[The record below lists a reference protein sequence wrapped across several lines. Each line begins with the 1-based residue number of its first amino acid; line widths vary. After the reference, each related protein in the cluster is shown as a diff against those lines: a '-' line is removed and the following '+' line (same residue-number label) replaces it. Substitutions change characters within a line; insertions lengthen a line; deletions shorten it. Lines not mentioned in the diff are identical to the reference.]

1 MKKQTLLL
9 VLILFFALIFRLFL
23 SSLAHHGDLN
33 NNISWGKL
41 ASERGL
47 SNFYE
52 SKDWPYS
59 APNQPPLSIIMFSG
73 LYSVWKPSPAFIWDL
88 NLKLRVF
95 PSKWI
100 WFWDEKGLTILIKT
114 TAIMADLGISYLI
127 YNYLKRNNK
136 EKLAILVALV
146 WLVNP
151 ITWFNSSIWGQS
163 DPIVNFFGLLSILL
177 LLERK
182 LIFSLPIM
190 AISILFKGSLG
201 IFIPVYLVIA
211 LIQKYKVK
219 EWVFAALG
227 SMFVVTASCVWFHP
241 KLNLLTWIIDLYQ
254 KRILPGE
261 IGDLTANAFNFWN
274 ILKGNKVLD
283 TIQYFGITARVWGFV
298 IFLII
303 TVALLIKLI
312 KVKLT
317 EEKVFELL
325 VLVGFASFLFLT
337 RVHERYLYPIFP
349 FLTLLLTYNKK
360 YIFTYII
367 TSIIFLLNMYN
378 LWWFPNIPFLF
389 NLMQANNGF
398 ITIVLSYI
406 NIFIFIYL
414 FISFMFLDK
423 DTKVLTTNK

>member
-1 MKKQTLLL
+1 MKKQTLLF

-47 SNFYE
+47 TNYYE
-52 SKDWPYS
+52 SEGWPYS
-59 APNQPPLSIIMFSG
+59 APNQPPLSIIMFSS
-73 LYSVWKPSPAFIWDL
+73 LYSIWKPTPAFIWDL

-100 WFWDEKGLTILIKT
+100 WFWDEKGSTILIKT
-114 TAIMADLGISYLI
+114 TAIIADLGISYLI
-127 YNYLKRNNK
+127 YRYIKRKKN
-136 EKLAILVALV
+136 EKLAFLIALV
-146 WLVNP
+146 WLLNP
-151 ITWFNSSIWGQS
+151 ITWYNSSVWGQS

-177 LLERK
+177 LLDRK
-182 LIFSLPIM
+182 LIFSLPLM
-190 AISILFKGSLG
+190 VVSILFKGSLG
-201 IFIPVYLVIA
+201 IFIPVYLIIS

-219 EWVFAALG
+219 EWIIAALG
-227 SMFVVTASCVWFHP
+227 SIFVVIASSIWFHP
-241 KLNLLTWIIDLYQ
+241 RADLLIWIFNLYQ

-274 ILKGNKVLD
+274 ILKGNRVLD
-283 TIQYFGITARVWGFV
+283 SIVYFGVTARVWGFV
-298 IFLII
+298 IFSVI
-303 TVALLIKLI
+303 TVISLIKLI

-317 EEKVFELL
+317 DEKVFQLL

-349 FLTLLLTYNKK
+349 FLTLLLAYNKK
-360 YIFTYII
+360 YIPIYII
-367 TSIIFLLNMYN
+367 TSVVFLLNMFN

-389 NLMQANNGF
+389 NLMQSNNGL
-398 ITIVLSYI
+398 ITIILSYI
-406 NIFIFIYL
+406 NIL
-414 FISFMFLDK
+414 FFLYFFVSFLSSDTN
-423 DTKVLTTNK
+423 TKVVKINK